1 MKRYLAIAGAAVLVA
16 ACSTASGPD
25 GGGSTPAP
33 GAATQAGGAPAPTSG
48 DAGGG
53 GGGGGGGGAGGAGV
67 ADAAA
72 AVKDVCTVMPKDT
85 IRGLVPDAAD
95 PVTDAAYHQCT
106 MSNGTTA
113 VQITLSGGFGE
124 PDPPVPADTVGGVG
138 EKAWIQEQFVDDAYL
153 VIFLGTTATQSY
165 QTLYVE
171 WAGHDGKAHR
181 DDAIAVAK
189 ATIQALQ

>member
-1 MKRYLAIAGAAVLVA
+1 MKRCLAIAGAAVLVA

-53 GGGGGGGGAGGAGV
+53 GGGAGV

-124 PDPPVPADTVGGVG
+124 PDPPVPGDAVSGLG
-138 EKAWIQEQFVDDAYL
+138 EKAWVQEQTVDDAYL